1 MGTRFQVLF
10 HSPPGVLF
18 TIPSRYSS
26 AIGHQVVF
34 RLTQWS
40 AQIHSG
46 FLGPGA
52 TRDTHQQA
60 HTFRLRGYHPLRR
73 AFQDPSTTHELSDCP
88 TVRQN
93 RQVGPT
99 TPYAQRLPAVTR
111 ARFSLVRFRSP
122 LLTEYLLL
130 PVLRC
135 FTSRR
140 SLPAPMYSGTG
151 STTRL
156 VLGFPIRTPSD
167 HGSLANSPR
176 IIAGCYVLLRL
187 LVPRHPPC
195 ALHELHTTKIL
206 QTKEQRCSRPLYSS
220 RTTTPGPRHHPP
232 PPPPPRAR
240 TPVRETDGPG
250 NQGPRPRRALPQ
262 DPTACQDPPPRP
274 DTGPGAA
281 RETVDVPPKSRPAHR
296 RRSRRPRRA
305 GPPAPGPATNGRTHH
320 GRRPELL
327 RKEVIQPHLPV
338 RLPCYDLVLI
348 ASPTFDRSPPHGL
361 GHGLRVLPTFM
372 T

>member
-40 AQIHSG
+40 AQIHSR

-60 HTFRLRGYHPLRR
+60 HTFRLRGCHPLRR
-73 AFQDPSTTHELSDCP
+73 AVQDPSTTHELSDCP
-88 TVRQN
+88 TARQSC
-93 RQVGPT
+93 QVGPT
-99 TPYAQRLPAVTR
+99 TPCAQRLPAVTR

-140 SLPAPMYSGTG
+140 SLPAPMHSGTG

-220 RTTTPGPRHHPP
+220 RTTTPGPPHHPP
-232 PPPPPRAR
+232 HPHQEGRYGRPRSG
-240 TPVRETDGPG
+240 E
-250 NQGPRPRRALPQ
+250 PRPRPSRALPQ
-262 DPTACQDPPPRP
+262 DPTACQDPHHPR
-274 DTGPGAA
+274 TRSRTAA
-281 RETVDVPPKSRPAHR
+281 RDDG
-296 RRSRRPRRA
+296 RRSTQKAAPRTDGTGTTRA
-305 GPPAPGPATNGRTHH
+305 GPPHHQPRHEQQDRPRPAVEAP
-320 GRRPELL
+320 
-327 RKEVIQPHLPV
+327 
-338 RLPCYDLVLI
+338 
-348 ASPTFDRSPPHGL
+348 
-361 GHGLRVLPTFM
+361 
-372 T
+372 